1 MRWLSDFNLWD
12 FNCPMVDRISRRF
25 FLGGI
30 GASLIPATGLAQAPL
45 VSLRPQARGP
55 QLTGAERLVRAAG
68 LKGDVVFAVA
78 DVGTGAQLEAF
89 QGEMGLPPASVG
101 KALTALYAL
110 DVLGPDH
117 RFETTLIAVGPIENG
132 ILQGDLILTGGGDP
146 LLDTDNLASMAANL
160 REAGITELRGA
171 FKVYDGALPF
181 VFSIDPGQPDHL
193 GYSPAISGISL
204 NFNRVHFEW
213 KRDGTDYDVTMD
225 ARTAKYRPD
234 VDVATMRV
242 EGRSLPIYTYQ
253 PSARQDRWTVA
264 KGALGNGGARWLPVR
279 KPALYAG
286 DVFRT
291 LARANGI
298 VLDRVEVTREAP
310 QGTTLVV
317 HQSDS
322 LDSILRGMLKYS
334 TNLTAE
340 MVGMAATKARG
351 VMPQDLA
358 ESAAEMNRWAL
369 EVYGVDQIA
378 MVDHSGLGDASR
390 MAPEALVAAF
400 VQARKAGALRP
411 LLKPFSLTDKNG
423 TPVKDHPIKVDAK
436 TGTLNFVSGLGGFLT
451 TADGSELAFAIFT
464 ADVDHRATI
473 PRALRERPE
482 GARAWNR
489 RSRKLQ
495 RALIERWGA
504 LYGS

>member
-1 MRWLSDFNLWD
+1 
-12 FNCPMVDRISRRF
+12 MVDRISRRL
-25 FLGGI
+25 FLGGL
-30 GASLIPATGLAQAPL
+30 GATLIPASGLAEAPL
-45 VSLRPQARGP
+45 VSLRPVLRGVP
-55 QLTGAERLVRAAG
+55 QTGAERLVQQAG

-78 DVGTGAQLEAF
+78 DVETGAELESIGGDTA
-89 QGEMGLPPASVG
+89 LPPASVA
-101 KALTALYAL
+101 KALTALYVL
-110 DVLGPDH
+110 DVLGPDY
-117 RFETTLIAVGPIENG
+117 RFETTLLADGPVENG
-132 ILQGDLILTGGGDP
+132 VLKGDLILAGGGDP
-146 LLDTDNLASMAANL
+146 LLDTDALARMAANL
-160 REAGITELRGA
+160 REAGVVEVQGA

-181 VFSIDPGQPDHL
+181 VFSVDPGQPDHV

-213 KRDGTDYDVTMD
+213 KRGGAGYDIRMD
-225 ARTAKYRPD
+225 ARSARFNP
-234 VDVATMRV
+234 AV
-242 EGRSLPIYTYQ
+242 EMAVMKVENRRLPIYTYQ

-264 KGALGNGGARWLPVR
+264 KGALGSEGARWLPVR

-291 LARANGI
+291 LARSNGI
-298 VLDRVEVTREAP
+298 VLGPVQVTRQIP
-310 QGTTLVV
+310 KGTPLVIF
-317 HQSDS
+317 QSDP

-340 MVGMAATKARG
+340 MVGLTASVARG
-351 VMPQDLA
+351 SSPQNLA
-358 ESAAEMNRWAL
+358 DSAAEMNRWAA
-369 EVYGVDQIA
+369 ETYGVSGIS

-390 MAPEALVAAF
+390 IAPRDLVSAL
-400 VQARKAGALRP
+400 VQARKSGALRP
-411 LLKPFSLTDKNG
+411 LLKPFALTDSQG
-423 TPVKDHPIKVDAK
+423 RVVADHPIKVDAK

-451 TADGSELAFAIFT
+451 SAQGNELAFAIFT

-473 PRALRERPE
+473 PRAQRERPD
-482 GARAWNR
+482 GARSWNR

>member
-1 MRWLSDFNLWD
+1 
-12 FNCPMVDRISRRF
+12 MVDRISRRL
-25 FLGGI
+25 FLGGLS
-30 GASLIPATGLAQAPL
+30 AAAIPATAMAQAPL

-55 QLTGAERLVRAAG
+55 QLTGAERFVRAAG
-68 LKGDVVFAVA
+68 LRGDVIFAVA
-78 DVGTGAQLEAF
+78 DVETGTQLEELG
-89 QGEMGLPPASVG
+89 GEAGLPPASVG

-117 RFETTLIAVGPIENG
+117 RFETKLLADGPIENG
-132 ILQGDLILTGGGDP
+132 ILKGDLILVGGGDP
-146 LLDTDNLASMAANL
+146 LLDTDALASMAANL
-160 REAGITELRGA
+160 REAGVTEVRGA
-171 FKVYDGALPF
+171 FKVYDGALPY

-213 KRDGTDYDVTMD
+213 KRAGTSYNVTMD
-225 ARTAKYRPD
+225 ARSAKYRPD
-234 VDVATMRV
+234 VDMAVMRV
-242 EGRSLPIYTYQ
+242 EPRSLPIYTYQ

-291 LARANGI
+291 LARSNGV
-298 VLDRVEVTREAP
+298 VLGRVQVTQETP
-310 QGTTLVV
+310 QGTALVV
-317 HQSDS
+317 HQSDR
-322 LDSILRGMLKYS
+322 LESILRGMLKYS

-351 VMPQDLA
+351 VRPRDLA
-358 ESAAEMNRWAL
+358 DSAAEMNRWAA
-369 EVYGVDQIA
+369 ESYGASQIA

-390 MAPEALVAAF
+390 MPPGDLVKALVAA
-400 VQARKAGALRP
+400 RKTGALRP
-411 LLKPFSLTDKNG
+411 LLKPFTLTDSQG
-423 TPVKDHPIKVDAK
+423 RAVKDHPIKVSAK

-473 PRALRERPE
+473 PREQRERPE
-482 GARAWNR
+482 GARSWNR

-495 RALIERWGA
+495 RALIERWGS